1 MAVNTVRGTVS
12 IGYGP
17 ATTARA
23 SGVVRDA
30 AFSQSSQ
37 ISELSGAQLAG
48 TRAEAS
54 TPDGFEGLG
63 VQHRLVAQQQAKQ
76 AQIPSFSSQGL
87 VPMAFFAQERS
98 DASAQSNNSL
108 ARGLGPNAA
117 GKGAGTYES
126 AKRNIEGGPEANYRY
141 S

>member
-1 MAVNTVRGTVS
+1 M
-12 IGYGP
+12 
-17 ATTARA
+17 TTARA

-37 ISELSGAQLAG
+37 ISELSGAQLTG
-48 TRAEAS
+48 TRADAS

-63 VQHRLVAQQQAKQ
+63 VQHRLAAQQQQTRQ
-76 AQIPSFSSQGL
+76 AQIPSFGSQGL

-98 DASAQSNNSL
+98 EATAQSNNSL
-108 ARGLGPNAA
+108 ARGLGPHAA